1 MHLEVVTMLNKIIN
15 KQVITLKMINSKVE
29 EKNNFEK
36 QKNTNKETKRI
47 VNQLSGLIDALYDA
61 NQILDFTVDEKMFDE
76 LFKTNRDLLDT
87 INTTQ
92 IDENVV
98 INCRNSINSI
108 TKEIKE
114 QWQFF
119 YSKKTTDM
127 LKTLR
132 FLRNF
137 NKQNIGAL
145 EQQFAEA
152 KNWTGNKE
160 TVLLLKES
168 MEQANDIIDN
178 LNMNENVTDFF
189 KKMNNG
195 TATLVDLNEEVLA
208 WIDEKNV
215 KYKIKLKFE

>member
-1 MHLEVVTMLNKIIN
+1 MLNKIIN

-132 FLRNF
+132 FLKNF

-178 LNMNENVTDFF
+178 LNMNETVTDFF

>member
-1 MHLEVVTMLNKIIN
+1 MHLEVVTMLNIIIN
-15 KQVITLKMINSKVE
+15 KQVITLKMINSRVE

-61 NQILDFTVDEKMFDE
+61 NQILDFTVDEKILDE

>member
-61 NQILDFTVDEKMFDE
+61 NQILDFTVDEKMLDE

-98 INCRNSINSI
+98 RNCRNSINSI

-178 LNMNENVTDFF
+178 LNMNETVTDFF

-215 KYKIKLKFE
+215 KYKLKLKFE

>member
-1 MHLEVVTMLNKIIN
+1 MLNKIIN

-36 QKNTNKETKRI
+36 QKNTNKETKKI

-61 NQILDFTVDEKMFDE
+61 NQILDFTVDEKMLDE

-160 TVLLLKES
+160 IVLLLKES

-178 LNMNENVTDFF
+178 LNMNETVTDFF

>member
-1 MHLEVVTMLNKIIN
+1 MLNKIIN

-61 NQILDFTVDEKMFDE
+61 NQILDFTVDEKMLDE

-132 FLRNF
+132 FLKNF

-178 LNMNENVTDFF
+178 LNMNETVTDFF

>member
-1 MHLEVVTMLNKIIN
+1 MLNKIIN

-36 QKNTNKETKRI
+36 QKNTNKETKKI

-61 NQILDFTVDEKMFDE
+61 NQILDFTVDEKMLDE

-87 INTTQ
+87 INTIQ

-98 INCRNSINSI
+98 RNCRNSINSI

-160 TVLLLKES
+160 IVLLLKES

>member
-36 QKNTNKETKRI
+36 QKNTNKETKKI

-61 NQILDFTVDEKMFDE
+61 NQILDFTVDEKMLDE

-127 LKTLR
+127 P
-132 FLRNF
+132 
-137 NKQNIGAL
+137 
-145 EQQFAEA
+145 
-152 KNWTGNKE
+152 
-160 TVLLLKES
+160 
-168 MEQANDIIDN
+168 
-178 LNMNENVTDFF
+178 
-189 KKMNNG
+189 
-195 TATLVDLNEEVLA
+195 
-208 WIDEKNV
+208 
-215 KYKIKLKFE
+215 

>member
-15 KQVITLKMINSKVE
+15 KQIITLKMINSKVE

-36 QKNTNKETKRI
+36 KKNTNKETKRI

-61 NQILDFTVDEKMFDE
+61 NQILDFTVDEKMLDE

-132 FLRNF
+132 FLKNF

-160 TVLLLKES
+160 IVLLLKES

-178 LNMNENVTDFF
+178 LNMNETVTDFF
-189 KKMNNG
+189 KKMN
-195 TATLVDLNEEVLA
+195 
-208 WIDEKNV
+208 EKC
-215 KYKIKLKFE
+215 KI

>member
-98 INCRNSINSI
+98 IKCRNSINSI

-132 FLRNF
+132 FLKNF

-178 LNMNENVTDFF
+178 LNMNETVTDFF

>member
-1 MHLEVVTMLNKIIN
+1 MLNKIIN

-61 NQILDFTVDEKMFDE
+61 NQILDFTVDEKMLDE

-98 INCRNSINSI
+98 RNCRNSINSI

-178 LNMNENVTDFF
+178 LNMNETVTDFF

>member
-1 MHLEVVTMLNKIIN
+1 MLNKIIN
-15 KQVITLKMINSKVE
+15 KQIITLKMINSKVE

-36 QKNTNKETKRI
+36 KKNTNKETKRI

-61 NQILDFTVDEKMFDE
+61 NQILDFTVDEKMLDE

-132 FLRNF
+132 FLKNF

-178 LNMNENVTDFF
+178 LNMNETVTDFF

>member
-1 MHLEVVTMLNKIIN
+1 MLNIIIN
-15 KQVITLKMINSKVE
+15 KQVITLKMINSRVE

-61 NQILDFTVDEKMFDE
+61 NQILDFTVDEKILDE

>member
-1 MHLEVVTMLNKIIN
+1 MLNKIIN
-15 KQVITLKMINSKVE
+15 KQIITLKMINSKVE

-36 QKNTNKETKRI
+36 KKNTNKETKRI

-61 NQILDFTVDEKMFDE
+61 NQILDFTVDEKMLDE

-132 FLRNF
+132 FLKNF

-160 TVLLLKES
+160 IVLLLKES

-178 LNMNENVTDFF
+178 LNTNETVTDFF

-208 WIDEKNV
+208 WIDERNV

>member
-1 MHLEVVTMLNKIIN
+1 MLNKIIN
-15 KQVITLKMINSKVE
+15 KQIITLKMINSKVE

-36 QKNTNKETKRI
+36 KKNTNKETKRI

-61 NQILDFTVDEKMFDE
+61 NQILDFTVDEKMLDE

-132 FLRNF
+132 FLKNF

-160 TVLLLKES
+160 IVLLLKES

-178 LNMNENVTDFF
+178 LNMNETVTDFF

>member
-1 MHLEVVTMLNKIIN
+1 MLNKIIN

-61 NQILDFTVDEKMFDE
+61 NQILDFTVDEKMLDE

-98 INCRNSINSI
+98 RNCRNSINSI

-178 LNMNENVTDFF
+178 SNMNETVTDFF

>member
-132 FLRNF
+132 FLKNF

-178 LNMNENVTDFF
+178 LNMNETVTDFF

>member
-61 NQILDFTVDEKMFDE
+61 NQILDFTVDEKMLDE

-98 INCRNSINSI
+98 RNCRNSINSI

-178 LNMNENVTDFF
+178 LNMNETVTDFF

>member
-1 MHLEVVTMLNKIIN
+1 
-15 KQVITLKMINSKVE
+15 
-29 EKNNFEK
+29 
-36 QKNTNKETKRI
+36 
-47 VNQLSGLIDALYDA
+47 
-61 NQILDFTVDEKMFDE
+61 
-76 LFKTNRDLLDT
+76 
-87 INTTQ
+87 
-92 IDENVV
+92 
-98 INCRNSINSI
+98 
-108 TKEIKE
+108 
-114 QWQFF
+114 
-119 YSKKTTDM
+119 M

-132 FLRNF
+132 FLKNF

-160 TVLLLKES
+160 IVLLLKES

-178 LNMNENVTDFF
+178 LNMNETVTDFF

-208 WIDEKNV
+208 WIDERNV

>member
-87 INTTQ
+87 IDTTQ

-132 FLRNF
+132 FLKNF

-178 LNMNENVTDFF
+178 LNMNETVTDFF

>member
-1 MHLEVVTMLNKIIN
+1 MLNKIIN

-36 QKNTNKETKRI
+36 QKNTNKETKKI

-61 NQILDFTVDEKMFDE
+61 NQILDFTVDEKMLDE

-87 INTTQ
+87 INTIQ

-98 INCRNSINSI
+98 RNCRNSINSI

-132 FLRNF
+132 FLKNF

-160 TVLLLKES
+160 IVLLLKES

>member
-1 MHLEVVTMLNKIIN
+1 MLNKIIN
-15 KQVITLKMINSKVE
+15 KQIITLKMINSKVE

-36 QKNTNKETKRI
+36 KKNTNKETKRI

-61 NQILDFTVDEKMFDE
+61 NQILDFTVDEKMLDE

-132 FLRNF
+132 FLKNF

-160 TVLLLKES
+160 IVLLLKES

-178 LNMNENVTDFF
+178 LNMNETVTDFF

-208 WIDEKNV
+208 WIDERNV

>member
-1 MHLEVVTMLNKIIN
+1 MLNKIIN
-15 KQVITLKMINSKVE
+15 KQIITLKMINSKVE

-36 QKNTNKETKRI
+36 QKNTNKETKKI

-61 NQILDFTVDEKMFDE
+61 NQILDFTVDEKMLDE

-87 INTTQ
+87 INTIQ

-98 INCRNSINSI
+98 RNCRNSINSI

-160 TVLLLKES
+160 IVLLLKES

>member
-15 KQVITLKMINSKVE
+15 KQIITLKMINSKVE

-36 QKNTNKETKRI
+36 KKNTNKETKRI

-61 NQILDFTVDEKMFDE
+61 NQILDFTVDEKMLDE

-132 FLRNF
+132 FLKNF

-160 TVLLLKES
+160 IVLLLKES

-178 LNMNENVTDFF
+178 LNMNETVTDFF

-208 WIDEKNV
+208 WIDERNV

>member
-1 MHLEVVTMLNKIIN
+1 MLNKIIN

-98 INCRNSINSI
+98 IKCRNSINSI

-132 FLRNF
+132 FLKNF

-178 LNMNENVTDFF
+178 LNMNETVTDFF